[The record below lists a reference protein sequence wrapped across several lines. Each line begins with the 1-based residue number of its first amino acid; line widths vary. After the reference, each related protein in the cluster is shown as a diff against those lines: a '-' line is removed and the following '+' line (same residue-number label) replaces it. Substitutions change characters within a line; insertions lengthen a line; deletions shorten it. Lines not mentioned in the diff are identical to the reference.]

1 MVGSTKNV
9 LFATNKQ
16 CKTTPRVGDE
26 VLISF
31 LDNDIDKPYISG
43 SLYNNTNTLN

>member
-1 MVGSTKNV
+1 MFSIYRYSPYSG
-9 LFATNKQ
+9 FYH
-16 CKTTPRVGDE
+16 TPRVGDE

-43 SLYNNTNTLN
+43 SLYNNT